1 MNNYIEL
8 LKDPYNLTKW
18 VKILDIQVTKASSDE
33 EVTNMRTIYDEF
45 LGNFPYL
52 VNYYIKYID
61 LEYQLQ
67 NISKCEE
74 IYESGF
80 RYLSYSIEFWMSYL
94 KFKITTTAINF
105 NSVKDLVTLFETAR
119 SFIGLHYFSGDFYKL
134 YLEFLQTYETLGITG
149 YDNLLKYVL
158 EVPLYNYSY
167 FHEKVDKKYVDSY
180 ITTQYKAYKLYEYEK
195 KLTNYNDVKFI
206 LVQEL
211 KTWDKY
217 LEFME
222 LNYPHEFV
230 IQLYER
236 AVITTSQ
243 YPEIWNKYVSYLT
256 SKGKY
261 RQAEIVAK
269 RGKQIER
276 IVEFALIRDKHLVV
290 EALKKSREST
300 KLPVQDNWNDYNETL
315 SKYLHT

>member
-1 MNNYIEL
+1 
-8 LKDPYNLTKW
+8 
-18 VKILDIQVTKASSDE
+18 
-33 EVTNMRTIYDEF
+33 MRTIYDEF

-67 NISKCEE
+67 NIHKCQE
-74 IYESGF
+74 IYEKGF

-94 KFKITTTAINF
+94 KFKITTTAITF
-105 NSVKDLVTLFETAR
+105 TTVKDLVTLFETAR
-119 SFIGLHYFSGDFYKL
+119 SFIGLHYHSGDFYKL
-134 YLEFLQTYETLGITG
+134 YLEFLQTYETLGVTG

-158 EVPLYNYSY
+158 EIPLYNYSY
-167 FHEKVDKKYVDSY
+167 FHSKVEKKHTDSY

-206 LVQEL
+206 LIQEL

-222 LNYPHEFV
+222 LNYPQEFV

-243 YPEIWNKYVSYLT
+243 YPQLWNKYIDYLVSQ
-256 SKGKY
+256 KKY

-269 RGKQIER
+269 KGKQIER
-276 IVEFALIRDKHLVV
+276 IMEFAMVNDKYLVV
-290 EALKKSREST
+290 EALKKPKEQT
-300 KLPVQDNWNDYNETL
+300 TIEPLNDWNDYNESL
-315 SKYLHT
+315 SKYLYT